1 MSDQLAD
8 TVARTLYD
16 GWIARFGVPEII
28 TDRGSN
34 FESNLFQALTKFL
47 GFCKTRTTAF
57 HPAANGIVERMHRRL
72 KASIKCH
79 ASMHWSEV
87 LSTILLGMRA
97 CLKDDVGVSPAEL
110 VYGQCLCL
118 PGEFFRDSVPPSRM
132 LTEAD
137 LVQKLPTFARKL
149 RPVSISHHSSDENS
163 FVHPDLQSASH
174 VFIRRDIIRRP
185 LEQPYQGPYKV
196 LRRKEKF
203 FCIEINGK
211 EATVS
216 IDRLKPAYFLVDAS
230 TPHPSFPDYRSN
242 PVSDSIV
249 TRSGRRVRLTTPFQ
263 SSS

>member
-16 GWIARFGVPEII
+16 GWIARFSVPEII
-28 TDRGSN
+28 TDRGAN

-47 GFCKTRTTAF
+47 GSCKTRTTAF
-57 HPAANGIVERMHRRL
+57 HPDSNGIVERMHRQL

-87 LSTILLGMRA
+87 LSTIFLGMCA
-97 CLKDDVGVSPAEL
+97 CLKDDVGVSLAEL
-110 VYGQCLCL
+110 IYGQCLCL
-118 PGEFFRDSVPPSRM
+118 PGEFFRDFSPPSHM
-132 LTEAD
+132 VTEAD
-137 LVQKLPTFARKL
+137 LVQKLRTFARNF
-149 RPVSISHHSSDENS
+149 RPVRSMHHSSDDYS

-174 VFIRRDIIRRP
+174 VFIRHHSIRRP
-185 LEQPYQGPYKV
+185 LEKPYQGPYKV

-216 IDRLKPAYFLVDAS
+216 IDRLKPAYFLVDPS
-230 TPHPSFPDYRSN
+230 TPHPFFPDHRSN
-242 PVSDSIV
+242 PVSDV
-249 TRSGRRVRLTTPFQ
+249 TRCGRRVTLSTPFQ